1 MYNVFISENPEKMMG
16 EKLIH
21 YFSQGKCEGSA
32 EMKNLLGGKG
42 ANLAEMCNVGIPV
55 PPGFTISTSACKVY
69 YQDNRSSVIQVA
81 DYSDPEKNVVTHWN
95 DICSEIKNYMAMLE
109 NDIGCKF
116 GDLNNP
122 LLVSIR
128 SGSVSSMP
136 GMLDTILNV
145 GLNDETV
152 VGLAKKSGERF
163 AYDSYCRF
171 IMMYSNVVLQLDHH
185 LFQDVIDN
193 KQQKS
198 GAKSLA
204 DLDVDVLKEIVNNFK
219 RIVHEKTGKHFPQN
233 VEEQLLNSVNAVFAS
248 WKNDRAVSYRRI
260 HNIPEN
266 LGTAVNVQAM
276 VFGNLNDN
284 SATGVIFTRNP
295 STGEKKYFGEF
306 LINAQGEDVVSGV
319 YTPMPIDGEQKNT
332 MEKLL
337 PSVYRELCVVCEKLE
352 RHYKDMQDI
361 EFTVQDGKLWILQ
374 TRSGK
379 RTAEAAIRI
388 IVDMVNEGT
397 ITKEEG
403 ILRIDPKTF
412 DNLLHPVLDVES
424 DQKVIGKGLPASPG
438 VASGYVV
445 FSASDAEKAA
455 EQGKKVILVRSE
467 TSPEDINGMNA
478 ASGIVTARGGMTS
491 HAAVVTRGM
500 GKPCICSVSGLYID
514 KDGIFFSVGD
524 TKVNKGEPIT
534 INGGTGE
541 VMLGILPTIS
551 PELSQEFKTIIN
563 WIDEIKTIKVRA
575 NADTPKDAK
584 IAKEFG
590 AEGIGLCRTEH
601 MFFASDRIEFIQK
614 LIIADDENERANA
627 LIKLEEM
634 QKSDFKEIFS
644 IMEGREVTIR
654 LLDPPLHEFLPNDQ
668 STIEKIAKSLSKSV
682 ESVKNK
688 IAQLSEKNPMLGHRG
703 CRLAISHPEIYSM
716 QIRAILSAASELK
729 KEKKIEVEPEIMI
742 PFIMSEKE
750 FVLICELAKKES
762 SVISARIQ
770 MQIPASRAGMTS
782 DKAYSIGTMIELPR
796 AALIADKLA
805 KHAEFFSFGT
815 NDLTQTTMGLSRD
828 DSVNFLDSY
837 KESNIFDND
846 PFEVLDIE
854 GVGELIKIAI
864 ERGKK
869 TRKEIKLG
877 ICGEHGADPKSI
889 EFLIESG
896 VDYVSCSPY
905 RVPIAKLV
913 AAQFSVRSKFAR

>member
-1 MYNVFISENPEKMMG
+1 MEIY
-16 EKLIH
+16 
-21 YFSQGKCEGSA
+21 YFSKNNCEGNA

-42 ANLAEMCNVGIPV
+42 ANLAEMCNIGIPV
-55 PPGFTISTSACKVY
+55 PPGFTISTDVCKIY
-69 YQDNRSSVIQVA
+69 YQDNEPHVGSSVIR
-81 DYSDPEKNVVTHWN
+81 VTDTGIQKKDKDVDSSVTRWN
-95 DICSEIKNYMAMLE
+95 DICSKIKNYMAMLE
-109 NDIGCKF
+109 SDISCKF
-116 GDLNNP
+116 GDTNNP

-128 SGSVSSMP
+128 SGSVNSMP

-185 LFQDVIDN
+185 LFQDVIDSE
-193 KQQKS
+193 QQNN

-204 DLDVDVLKEIVNNFK
+204 ELEINVLKQIVNDFK
-219 RIVHEKTGKHFPQN
+219 HIVHDKTGKHFPQS
-233 VEEQLLNSVNAVFAS
+233 VEDQLLNSVNAVFAS
-248 WKNDRAVSYRRI
+248 WKNDRAVSYRKI
-260 HNIPEN
+260 HNIPED

-276 VFGNLNDN
+276 VFGNLNNN

-295 STGEKKYFGEF
+295 STGEKKCFGEF

-319 YTPMPIDGEQKNT
+319 YTPTPIDGEKENT
-332 MEKLL
+332 MEKLM
-337 PSVYRELCVVCEKLE
+337 PSVYQELKSVCDKLE

-379 RTAEAAIRI
+379 RTAEATVRI
-388 IVDMVNEGT
+388 IVDMVNEGV

-412 DNLLHPVLDVES
+412 DSLLHPVLDVKS

-445 FSASDAEKAA
+445 FSASEAEKAA

-478 ASGIVTARGGMTS
+478 ASGIITARGGMTS

-500 GKPCICSVSGLYID
+500 GKPCICSVSGLCID
-514 KDGIFFSVGD
+514 KNESYLSIGD
-524 TKVNKGEPIT
+524 IRINKEKPLT

-541 VMLGILPTIS
+541 VMLGILPTTS
-551 PELSQEFKTIIN
+551 PELSPEFRTILN
-563 WIDEIKTIKVRA
+563 WIDEIKTIGVRA

-584 IAKEFG
+584 IAREFG

-627 LIKLEEM
+627 LSKLEEM

-644 IMEGREVTIR
+644 IMEGTEVTIR
-654 LLDPPLHEFLPNDQ
+654 LLDPPLHEFLPSNQ
-668 STIEKIAKSLSKSV
+668 ATIEKIAKSLKKPV

-688 IAQLSEKNPMLGHRG
+688 IEQLSEKNPMLGHRG

-716 QIRAILSAASELK
+716 QIRAILCAADEIK
-729 KEKKIEVEPEIMI
+729 REKKVEIKPEIMI
-742 PFIMSEKE
+742 PFIMNEKE
-750 FVLICELAKKES
+750 LALICELVKKEAEGKN
-762 SVISARIQ
+762 V
-770 MQIPASRAGMTS
+770 
-782 DKAYSIGTMIELPR
+782 DYSIGTMIELPR

-805 KHAEFFSFGT
+805 KYVEFFSFGT

-837 KESNIFDND
+837 KENNIFSDD
-846 PFEVLDIE
+846 PFEKLDIE
-854 GVGELIKIAI
+854 GVGELVKTAI
-864 ERGKK
+864 ERSKK
-869 TRKEIKLG
+869 TRKGIKLG
-877 ICGEHGADPKSI
+877 ICGEHGADPQSI
-889 EFLIESG
+889 EFFIKSG
-896 VDYVSCSPY
+896 IDYVSCSPY
-905 RVPIAKLV
+905 RVPVAKLV
-913 AAQFSVRSKFAR
+913 AAQVCLLK

>member
-1 MYNVFISENPEKMMG
+1 MEQ
-16 EKLIH
+16 KLVY
-21 YFSQGKCEGSA
+21 YFSKSRCEGNA

-69 YQDNRSSVIQVA
+69 YQGNELPSSLC
-81 DYSDPEKNVVTHWN
+81 N
-95 DICSEIKNYMAMLE
+95 EIKNYMTMLE
-109 NDIGCKF
+109 SDIGCKF
-116 GDLNNP
+116 GDSTNP

-128 SGSVSSMP
+128 SGSINSMP

-152 VGLAKKSGERF
+152 VGLAKKGGERF

-171 IMMYSNVVLQLDHH
+171 ITMYSNVVLQLSHN
-185 LFQDVIDN
+185 LFQSVIEN
-193 KQQKS
+193 EQRKN
-198 GAKSLA
+198 GVKSLA
-204 DLDVDVLKEIVNNFK
+204 ELDVDVLKKIVGDFK
-219 RIVHEKTGKHFPQN
+219 KIVHEKTEKHFPQN
-233 VEEQLLNSVNAVFAS
+233 VEEQLLSSVNAVFAS
-248 WKNDRAVSYRRI
+248 WKNDRAISYRRI
-260 HNIPEN
+260 HNISED
-266 LGTAVNVQAM
+266 LRTAVNVQAM
-276 VFGNLNDN
+276 VFGNLNNN

-295 STGEKKYFGEF
+295 STGEKKCFGEF
-306 LINAQGEDVVSGV
+306 LVNAQGEDVVSGV
-319 YTPMPIDGEQKNT
+319 YTPMQIDGDQKNT
-332 MEKLL
+332 MEKLM
-337 PSVYRELCVVCEKLE
+337 PGVYKELREICEKLE
-352 RHYKDMQDI
+352 GHYQDMQDI

-379 RTAEAAIRI
+379 RTAEATIRI
-388 IVDMVNEGT
+388 VVDMVNDGT

-403 ILRIDPKTF
+403 ILRIDPKIF
-412 DNLLHPVLDVES
+412 DNLLHPILDIKS

-478 ASGIVTARGGMTS
+478 ANGIVTARGGMTS

-500 GKPCICSVSGLYID
+500 GKPCICSVSGLSID
-514 KDGIFFSVGD
+514 KNGTFFLLGE
-524 TKVNKGEPIT
+524 TKVNKGDPIT

-541 VMLGILPTIS
+541 VMLGILPTVL
-551 PELSQEFKTIIN
+551 PQLSNEFKTVMS

-614 LIIADDENERANA
+614 LIIADDENERTSA
-627 LIKLEEM
+627 LSKLEEM

-644 IMEGREVTIR
+644 IMEGMEVTIR
-654 LLDPPLHEFLPNDQ
+654 LLDPPLHEFLPNNQ
-668 STIEKIAKSLSKSV
+668 STIEKIAKSLNKSV
-682 ESVKNK
+682 ESVESK

-716 QIRAILSAASELK
+716 QIRAILSAADELK
-729 KEKKIEVEPEIMI
+729 KEKNVKIKPEIMI

-750 FVLICELAKKES
+750 FVLICELAEKEAS
-762 SVISARIQ
+762 IIQ
-770 MQIPASRAGMTS
+770 TGIQIQIPASRAGMTPDRGYA
-782 DKAYSIGTMIELPR
+782 DKTYSIGTMIELPR

-837 KESNIFDND
+837 KENNIFEND

-864 ERGKK
+864 ERGRK

-877 ICGEHGADPKSI
+877 ICGEHGADPESI
-889 EFLIESG
+889 KFFIESG
-896 VDYVSCSPY
+896 LNYVSCSPY

-913 AAQFSVRSKFAR
+913 AAQFSVKPKKH